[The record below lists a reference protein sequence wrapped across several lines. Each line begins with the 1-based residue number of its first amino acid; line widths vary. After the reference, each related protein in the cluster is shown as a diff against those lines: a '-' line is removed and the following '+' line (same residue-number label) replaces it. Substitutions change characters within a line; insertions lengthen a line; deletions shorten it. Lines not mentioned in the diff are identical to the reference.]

1 LNKEVKRF
9 LSEVVDTLRPY
20 TIDGEVMTTNNRG
33 HLKIKGKYPSGTRSI
48 VMGTSP
54 SDYKWKL
61 NAKTT
66 LKRFIYTEIPLT
78 G

>member
-1 LNKEVKRF
+1 M
-9 LSEVVDTLRPY
+9 
-20 TIDGEVMTTNNRG
+20 TINNRG

-48 VMGTSP
+48 VLGTSP

-66 LKRFIYTEIPLT
+66 LKRFIYTEILQT
-78 G
+78 E